1 MISVTFITFVTHAPK
16 RMKQFRVELSD
27 DMYQELQVMKAKS
40 GAETNTELM
49 QLLIDSAAP
58 DELQDGGDE

>member
-1 MISVTFITFVTHAPK
+1 
-16 RMKQFRVELSD
+16 MKQFRVELSD
-27 DMYQELQVMKAKS
+27 DLYQELQIMKAKS